1 MRLRTNGCDLMP
13 ATSTACS
20 YKATYQEIAEHHCHR
35 GTDQK
40 ANMGIVVRGRFMPI
54 PAQLPSPS
62 CTEQGKNAEEY
73 PGEFQAKDAG
83 EFHEWRPHRL
93 AEAFAAADQ
102 SLPGLSRL
110 GSLAGGLLRD
120 ARTRRLGCLLR
131 LLLCSDRCGS
141 PRTVLCRF
149 RRRGRGIRRLR
160 RVHRRHQRLRG
171 CTGANPKCTTEPNRI
186 HG

>member
-110 GSLAGGLLRD
+110 GRLAGGLLRD
-120 ARTRRLGCLLR
+120 ARTRRLGCLR
-131 LLLCSDRCGS
+131 SLLCPGRCWS
-141 PRTVLCRF
+141 RAAALCRL